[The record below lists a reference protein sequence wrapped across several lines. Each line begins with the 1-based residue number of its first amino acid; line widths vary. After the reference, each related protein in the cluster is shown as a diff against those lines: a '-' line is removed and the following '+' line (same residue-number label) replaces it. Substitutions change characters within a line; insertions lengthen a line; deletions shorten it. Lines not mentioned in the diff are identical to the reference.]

1 VCRRRRG
8 ASGDDDEVVKNLD
21 SASPIMAELANGG
34 PKAKRQKSEESTDA
48 TSESTQ
54 SGFGNEFASEAL
66 PVSCSLSQCFDR
78 AFD

>member
-1 VCRRRRG
+1 
-8 ASGDDDEVVKNLD
+8 
-21 SASPIMAELANGG
+21 MAELANGG